1 MNKLNLDTPL
11 KLFRPDHKRKSITA
25 RGIRVHNLKNIDV
38 EIPLGKLV
46 VVSGVSGSGKSSL
59 VFDTLFAEGQRR
71 YVETFSTYARQFLDR
86 MDKPDVDHI
95 DGIPPAIAIQQKN
108 PVKSRRSTVGTATEL
123 NDYLRLLFARIGKTY
138 CEGCGR
144 PVESSSVERIVKE
157 VLALDQGTRFLVV
170 FPITVSPRLS
180 SESQIAI
187 LKEQGL
193 VRLWSEGRLVD
204 LTEEPGF
211 DFHRAG
217 DVQGVVDRLVVKPEI
232 RERLADALETAFRLG
247 AGHLRILILDTKQ
260 ELRFSNRFYC
270 GYCGIEYPKSTPNLF
285 SFNSPIGACPKC
297 QGFGNTIEI
306 DTDLV
311 VPDKR
316 KTLREGVIQ
325 PWSTPAYG
333 HLYEELKDA
342 APAYGIPLDV
352 PFHKLTAKQVELIME
367 GTQDF
372 CGVREFFEWLEHKK
386 YKMHVRV
393 FLSKYRGYVTCTE
406 CNGKRLNR
414 KALNIKINGATIG
427 DVCAMTVE
435 QSRNFFQDVRLN
447 GYEEEAARLV
457 LHEIKER
464 LDYMVRI
471 GLGYLTLDRL
481 TRTLSGG
488 EAQRVNIATSLG
500 SSLVNVLYIL
510 DEPSVGLHPRDTE
523 RLITTLKRLRDLG
536 NTIVTVEHDR
546 DIISSADQLIDLGPG
561 AGERG
566 GRIVYQGTI
575 EGLAKNKNGSL
586 TGEYLLGGRVIEIRH
601 ARRKPTGRE
610 IVLKGACQNNLKNI
624 DAAFPLGMFV
634 CVTGVS
640 GSGKS
645 TLIEDTLYPALK
657 KRLGGYRGTVGKHQA
672 VTGVNNVRDVMLVDQ
687 SPIGRTP
694 RSNPITYLKA
704 FDEIRRLFASTREAR
719 IRNLTQSAFS
729 FNVASGR
736 CESCQGEGYRRVD
749 MQFLA
754 DIFVTCEKCR
764 GRRFRRDVL
773 DIRYRHKNIREVLEM
788 TVEEAKE
795 FFEDFSAIINALRC
809 LEDTGLG
816 YLRLGQP
823 ATTLSGGE
831 AQRLKLASFLAQR
844 GCEDILFLFDEP
856 TTGLHFDDIKK
867 LLDCFQRLIMEGH
880 SVIVIEHNLDVIKC
894 ADYVIDLGPE
904 GGERG
909 GYIVGVGTPEKIA
922 RLKDSYTGKY
932 LKGYLKRAN

>member
-11 KLFRPDHKRKSITA
+11 NPHKSDHKRKSITA

-38 EIPLGKLV
+38 GIPLGKLV

-144 PVESSSVERIVKE
+144 PIESSSVERIVEE
-157 VLALDQGTRFLVV
+157 VLALDQGTRFLVT
-170 FPITVSPRLS
+170 FPITVSLKLS
-180 SESQIAI
+180 NERQTAI

-193 VRLWSEGRLVD
+193 IRLWSEGRLVD
-204 LTEEPGF
+204 LAEEPGF
-211 DFHRAG
+211 DLHRAG

-247 AGHLRILILDTKQ
+247 AGHLRIHILDTKQGQ

-270 GYCGIEYPKSTPNLF
+270 DYCGIEYPKPAPNLF

-306 DTDLV
+306 DMDLV
-311 VPDKR
+311 VPDTG
-316 KTLREGVIQ
+316 KTLCEGAIQ
-325 PWSTPAYG
+325 PWSTPAYC
-333 HLYEELKDA
+333 HLYEELENA
-342 APAYGIPLDV
+342 ASTYNIPLDV
-352 PFHKLTAKQVELIME
+352 PFCKLTTRQVKLIMD
-367 GTQDF
+367 GTPDF
-372 CGVREFFEWLEHKK
+372 CGIREFFEWLEHKK

-393 FLSKYRGYVTCTE
+393 FLSKYRGYATCTE
-406 CNGKRLNR
+406 CNGTRLNR
-414 KALNIKINGATIG
+414 KALNVKIKGATIS

-435 QSRNFFQDVRLN
+435 RSRNFFQDIRLE
-447 GYEEEAARLV
+447 GYQEEAAKLI
-457 LHEIKER
+457 LHEIRER

-488 EAQRVNIATSLG
+488 EAQRVNITTSLG

-510 DEPSVGLHPRDTE
+510 DEPSIGLHPRDTE
-523 RLITTLKRLRDLG
+523 KLITTLKRLRDLG

-546 DIISSADQLIDLGPG
+546 DIINSADQLIDLGPG
-561 AGERG
+561 AGEKG

-575 EGLAKNKNGSL
+575 EGLTKKRNGSL
-586 TGEYLLGGRVIEIRH
+586 TGEYLLGKRAIETPPV
-601 ARRKPTGRE
+601 RRKPAGRE
-610 IVLKGACQNNLKNI
+610 IVLKGACQNNLQNI
-624 DAAFPLGMFV
+624 DVTFPLYMFV

-657 KRLGGYRGTVGKHQA
+657 KKLGGYRGPVGKHQTIMGA
-672 VTGVNNVRDVMLVDQ
+672 GNISDVMLVDQ

-694 RSNPITYLKA
+694 RSNPITYLKT

-719 IRNLTQSAFS
+719 IRNLTPSAFS
-729 FNVASGR
+729 FNVAGGR

-773 DIRYRHKNIREVLEM
+773 DIRYRHKNIHEVLEM

-795 FFEDFSAIINALRC
+795 FFKDSSKIITALRC

-844 GCEDILFLFDEP
+844 GCEDMLFLFDEP

-867 LLDCFQRLIMEGH
+867 LLDCFQRLILEGH

-904 GGERG
+904 GGDG
-909 GYIVGVGTPEKIA
+909 GGRIVGTGTPEKIA
-922 RLKDSYTGKY
+922 RLKNSYTGKY
-932 LKGYLKRAN
+932 LRIYLKK

>member
-1 MNKLNLDTPL
+1 MSS
-11 KLFRPDHKRKSITA
+11 HKKNSIIA
-25 RGIRVHNLKNIDV
+25 RGIRVHNLKDIDL

-95 DGIPPAIAIQQKN
+95 EGIPPAIAIQQKN

-123 NDYLRLLFARIGKTY
+123 NDYLRLLFARIGRTY
-138 CEGCGR
+138 CRGCGR
-144 PVESSSVERIVKE
+144 VVGRSSVEQVVE
-157 VLALDQGTRFLVV
+157 QVLALERGTRFLVA
-170 FPITVSPRLS
+170 FPIAVSRKLPSRR
-180 SESQIAI
+180 QIDI
-187 LKEQGL
+187 IKEQGL
-193 VRLWSEGRLVD
+193 MRLWARGSLVD
-204 LTEEPGF
+204 LMEEPGF
-211 DFHRAG
+211 DIRGAG
-217 DVQGVVDRLVVKPEI
+217 SVQGVVDRLVVRPEI

-247 AGHLRILILDTKQ
+247 AGHLRIVLLDSRREQVQ
-260 ELRFSNRFYC
+260 ELRFSNRFFCDYC
-270 GYCGIEYPKSTPNLF
+270 RVEYPEPTPSLF
-285 SFNSPIGACPKC
+285 SFNNPLGACPGC
-297 QGFGNTIEI
+297 QGFGNTIEL
-306 DTDLV
+306 DMDLV
-311 VPDKR
+311 VPEKS
-316 KTLREGVIQ
+316 KTIREGAIQ
-325 PWSTPAYG
+325 PWSTPAYY
-333 HLYEELKDA
+333 HLYEELESA
-342 APAYGIPLDV
+342 APACGIPLDV
-352 PFHKLTAKQVELIME
+352 PFHNLTSKQVKLVME
-367 GTQDF
+367 GTSEF
-372 CGVREFFEWLEHKK
+372 CGVNGFFEWLENKK

-393 FLSKYRGYVTCTE
+393 LLSKYRGYVTCTD
-406 CNGKRLNR
+406 CNGTRLNS
-414 KALNIKINGATIG
+414 KALNVKINGATIG
-427 DVCAMTVE
+427 DICAMTVE
-435 QSRNFFQDVRLN
+435 HARDFFRDVRLN
-447 GYEEEAARLV
+447 GFEEEVARLIFQ
-457 LHEIKER
+457 EIRER
-464 LDYMVRI
+464 LDYMTKI

-510 DEPSVGLHPRDTE
+510 DEPSIGLHPRDTE

-546 DIISSADQLIDLGPG
+546 DVINAADQLIDLGPG

-566 GRIVYQGTI
+566 GRIVFQGAI
-575 EGLAKNKNGSL
+575 DRLKGKNGSL
-586 TGEYLLGGRVIEIRH
+586 TGEYILGKKTILTPKV
-601 ARRKPTGRE
+601 RRKPTGKS
-610 IVLKGACQNNLKNI
+610 IILMGARQNNLKNI
-624 DAAFPLGMFV
+624 DATFPLDMFV

-645 TLIEDTLYPALK
+645 TLVEDTLYTALRK
-657 KRLGGYRGTVGKHQA
+657 KLSGYRGTVGKYQDIA
-672 VTGVNNVRDVMLVDQ
+672 GVDNISNVILVDQ

-704 FDEIRRLFASTREAR
+704 FDEIRKQFASTREAR
-719 IRNLTQSAFS
+719 IRNLTPSAFS
-729 FNVASGR
+729 FNVAGGR
-736 CESCQGEGYRRVD
+736 CDNCQGEGYRKVD

-773 DIRYRHKNIREVLEM
+773 DIRCRHKNIHEVLEM

-795 FFEDFSAIINALRC
+795 FFKDSSAIIRALRC

-831 AQRLKLASFLAQR
+831 AQRLKLASFLSQR
-844 GCEDILFLFDEP
+844 KGENVLFLFDEP
-856 TTGLHFDDIKK
+856 TTGLHFDDIRK
-867 LLDCFQRLIMEGH
+867 LLDCFQRLIAEGH

-904 GGERG
+904 GGECG
-909 GYIVGVGTPEKIA
+909 GDIVGAGTPEKIA
-922 RLKDSYTGKY
+922 RLKGSYTGKY
-932 LKGYLKRAN
+932 LKEYLIK

>member
-1 MNKLNLDTPL
+1 MAL
-11 KLFRPDHKRKSITA
+11 KPHKSNHKRNSIIA

-38 EIPLGKLV
+38 EIPLRKLV

-95 DGIPPAIAIQQKN
+95 EGIPPAIAIQQKN
-108 PVKSRRSTVGTATEL
+108 PVKSRRSTVGTATEI

-144 PVESSSVERIVKE
+144 LVESNSVEQVVERI
-157 VLALDQGTRFLVV
+157 LTLNQGTRFLVA
-170 FPITVSPRLS
+170 FPIAVSPKLP
-180 SESQIAI
+180 SERQISI

-193 VRLWSEGRLVD
+193 VRLWAGGRLVD

-211 DFHRAG
+211 NLHSAG
-217 DVQGVVDRLVVKPEI
+217 TVQGVVDRLVVKPET
-232 RERLADALETAFRLG
+232 RVRLADALETAFRLG
-247 AGHLRILILDTKQ
+247 AGHLRIILLDTKEKQ

-270 GYCGIEYPKSTPNLF
+270 DCCGIEYPKPTPNLF

-297 QGFGNTIEI
+297 QGFGNTIEL
-306 DTDLV
+306 DMDLV
-311 VPDKR
+311 VPDKG
-316 KTLREGVIQ
+316 KTIREGAIQ
-325 PWSTPAYG
+325 PWSTPAYY
-333 HLYEELKDA
+333 HLQEELEGA
-342 APAYGIPLDV
+342 ASHYNIPLDV
-352 PFHKLTAKQVELIME
+352 PFSKLTRKQVKLIME
-367 GTQDF
+367 GTPEF
-372 CGVREFFEWLEHKK
+372 CGIQEFFEWLEHKK

-393 FLSKYRGYVTCTE
+393 FLSKYRGYATCSDCKGT
-406 CNGKRLNR
+406 RLNPR
-414 KALNIKINGATIG
+414 ALNVEINGATMGAI
-427 DVCAMTVE
+427 CAMTVE
-435 QSRNFFQDVRLN
+435 QAHSFFQN
-447 GYEEEAARLV
+447 IKPTHYEEEVARLI
-457 LHEIKER
+457 LHEIRKR

-488 EAQRVNIATSLG
+488 EAQRVNITTSLG

-510 DEPSVGLHPRDTE
+510 DEPSIGLHPRDSK
-523 RLITTLKRLRDLG
+523 RLIATLKRLRDLG
-536 NTIVTVEHDR
+536 NTIVVVEHDR
-546 DIISSADQLIDLGPG
+546 DIINSADQLIDLGPG
-561 AGERG
+561 AGEKG

-575 EGLAKNKNGSL
+575 DRLPRGNGSL
-586 TGEYLLGGRVIEIRH
+586 TGEYLLGKRTIATPSV
-601 ARRKPTGRE
+601 RRRPTDRA
-610 IVLKGACQNNLKNI
+610 IILKGACQNNLKKI
-624 DAAFPLGMFV
+624 DVTFPLNMFV

-645 TLIEDTLYPALK
+645 TLVEDTLYAALK
-657 KRLGGYRGTVGKHQA
+657 KRLGGYRGPVGKHQDI
-672 VTGVNNVRDVMLVDQ
+672 TGVGDISDVMLVDQ

-694 RSNPITYLKA
+694 RSNPITYLKR

-719 IRNLTQSAFS
+719 IRNLTPSAFS
-729 FNVASGR
+729 FNVAGGR
-736 CESCQGEGYRRVD
+736 CDNCQGEGYRKVD

-754 DIFVTCEKCR
+754 DVFITCEKCR

-773 DIRYRHKNIREVLEM
+773 DIRHRHKNIHEVLEM
-788 TVEEAKE
+788 TVEGAKE
-795 FFEDFSAIINALRC
+795 FFKDSPPIVKALRC

-816 YLRLGQP
+816 YLHLGQP

-831 AQRLKLASFLAQR
+831 AQRLKLASFLAQKGR
-844 GCEDILFLFDEP
+844 GDTLFLFDEP

-867 LLDCFQRLIMEGH
+867 LLDCFQRLILEGH

-894 ADYVIDLGPE
+894 ADHIIDLGPE

-909 GYIVGVGTPEKIA
+909 GYAVGTGTPEEIT
-922 RLKDSYTGKY
+922 RLRNSYTGKY
-932 LKGYLKRAN
+932 LGKYLKK